1 MNTTWSSRSINPE
14 LVKGLVELASE
25 ERHNWD
31 SWGNG
36 FEWVTLMNAGQ
47 LPAAA
52 ALLAKHEARLCTVTA
67 LNRQLAEPVTTL
79 AYHFDVHGYTV
90 TVTVPLDPAENS
102 VPTITPWFRNADW
115 NEREF
120 AELFD
125 VHVDG
130 NTNPKR
136 LFLDPEIDEG
146 ILNEVIP
153 LTIMMNG
160 ACTKAHHGSERRAR
174 RGSGKGGARMS
185 QTSSF
190 SLPIGPVHVALEEP
204 VYFHL
209 DVDGETVR
217 KVEITSGHVHR
228 GMEGM
233 ATQRNFFKNTT
244 LTERVCSL
252 CSNSHSL
259 TYCMAVENVLGM
271 TPPPR
276 AQYLRV
282 LAEETKRVASHL
294 FNIAIF
300 AHNVG
305 FKSLFLH
312 IMEVRENMQDVKE
325 TIYGNRM
332 NLSANCIGGVK
343 FDMDDSL
350 TMYMLE
356 RLDTVEEAVK
366 RVEKV
371 FRTDPLIAKRSRGVG
386 VLSRED
392 AWALGVVGPVA
403 RGSGL
408 DIDVRKNTPYLVYPD
423 LYFDIVKEQDGD
435 VWSRAM
441 VRVREVFESI
451 RLLRQCLDKLPDGP
465 LAVHMERIPES
476 ESVARSEAPRGELIY
491 YLQTN
496 GTDTPARL
504 KWRVPSYMNWEALT
518 VMMKDCQLADIP
530 VIVNSIDPCVS
541 CTER

>member
-1 MNTTWSSRSINPE
+1 MGHPTVQGSPQASPAISVERS
-14 LVKGLVELASE
+14 
-25 ERHNWD
+25 
-31 SWGNG
+31 
-36 FEWVTLMNAGQ
+36 
-47 LPAAA
+47 
-52 ALLAKHEARLCTVTA
+52 
-67 LNRQLAEPVTTL
+67 
-79 AYHFDVHGYTV
+79 
-90 TVTVPLDPAENS
+90 
-102 VPTITPWFRNADW
+102 
-115 NEREF
+115 
-120 AELFD
+120 
-125 VHVDG
+125 
-130 NTNPKR
+130 
-136 LFLDPEIDEG
+136 
-146 ILNEVIP
+146 
-153 LTIMMNG
+153 
-160 ACTKAHHGSERRAR
+160 
-174 RGSGKGGARMS
+174 
-185 QTSSF
+185 
-190 SLPIGPVHVALEEP
+190 
-204 VYFHL
+204 
-209 DVDGETVR
+209 
-217 KVEITSGHVHR
+217 ITSGHVHR

-350 TMYMLE
+350 TVYMLE

-423 LYFDIVKEQDGD
+423 RSFRPDPRAGGRLFRRPDQRSSKE
-435 VWSRAM
+435 
-441 VRVREVFESI
+441 
-451 RLLRQCLDKLPDGP
+451 P
-465 LAVHMERIPES
+465 
-476 ESVARSEAPRGELIY
+476 
-491 YLQTN
+491 
-496 GTDTPARL
+496 
-504 KWRVPSYMNWEALT
+504 
-518 VMMKDCQLADIP
+518 
-530 VIVNSIDPCVS
+530 
-541 CTER
+541 

>member
-1 MNTTWSSRSINPE
+1 
-14 LVKGLVELASE
+14 
-25 ERHNWD
+25 
-31 SWGNG
+31 
-36 FEWVTLMNAGQ
+36 
-47 LPAAA
+47 
-52 ALLAKHEARLCTVTA
+52 
-67 LNRQLAEPVTTL
+67 
-79 AYHFDVHGYTV
+79 
-90 TVTVPLDPAENS
+90 
-102 VPTITPWFRNADW
+102 
-115 NEREF
+115 
-120 AELFD
+120 
-125 VHVDG
+125 
-130 NTNPKR
+130 
-136 LFLDPEIDEG
+136 
-146 ILNEVIP
+146 
-153 LTIMMNG
+153 
-160 ACTKAHHGSERRAR
+160 
-174 RGSGKGGARMS
+174 MS

-350 TMYMLE
+350 TVYMLE

-451 RLLRQCLDKLPDGP
+451 RLLRAAGTDEFELLLAESRKPTAAERGTAMHLFLQFCDYDRVCADGADAELARLQDAGYLNARTAAILDRDAIRRFFASRFFAEVRRASVVRREFRFARFVPLASLTREPTLREALGDRTLYVQGSVDLLCEYPDGRITVADYKTDRISRAERDDP
-465 LAVHMERIPES
+465 TLLAARLTDEYGSQLEQYAAAVREIYGRAPDRI
-476 ESVARSEAPRGELIY
+476 LIY
-491 YLQTN
+491 S
-496 GTDTPARL
+496 
-504 KWRVPSYMNWEALT
+504 VPLGEALEIH
-518 VMMKDCQLADIP
+518 LPP
-530 VIVNSIDPCVS
+530 V
-541 CTER
+541 